1 METVEK
7 WNVEFIRQ
15 ILTGS
20 WLNSMGD
27 HMQSVNIII
36 MCVDTYTRR
45 HVTDTYDR
53 LVSVTYS
60 SRTLH
65 GTTTD

>member
-7 WNVEFIRQ
+7 WNVDFIRQ

-45 HVTDTYDR
+45 HVT
-53 LVSVTYS
+53 VSHVDPCTAIVN
-60 SRTLH
+60 RR
-65 GTTTD
+65 